1 MRIKFSIIIVLFL
14 SLFWQQAAW
23 AAVQVEATVS
33 DNAVFLGDRFTLTI
47 TINNTDSDYQLDTKP
62 LENDFNVSR
71 PSRSSS
77 SSYVN
82 GKSSYLTTW
91 QISLQAKRLGDLT
104 IPALK
109 IANLST
115 KAINITVKKPSI
127 QATKNQ
133 DNQLFIENSLDKK
146 TAYIG
151 QSVLLTSKIYI
162 GRNAD
167 DLELITPT
175 LEGATITIYGEDKKE
190 QTIRNGIRYNII
202 TRQYEINASKAGKFT
217 LPSPVLSGSLRK
229 SVAVDEWR
237 NRIVSEPINIRGD
250 SLPVTIKS
258 IPKDYQGK
266 WLVSE
271 DVRLFENTKITAHSY
286 HVGEPIT
293 RTITLQVASSDTDKL
308 PNIDFNYPKNLRFYP
323 DQDKLTEGQANGLH
337 YAQRVIRHA
346 IIAQKPGK
354 LTLPKIKLAWWNSK
368 TDKQDF
374 AVLPAQTL
382 TILAAEKNTQQAVI
396 DKPVPP
402 ITASQNQPSVA
413 NKTLIVWQIVCALL
427 LVALVMLTFYHL
439 NYRRLQKT
447 NKKKKPMKPL
457 DQPYAKLQEAFNRQ
471 QASLVYQALLHYG
484 QSEFPTLKSLS
495 YFAALTNLDK
505 QDKMHLAN
513 EIKTLENACAK
524 PSSSWNSA
532 SLCKLIKLH
541 HQQKN
546 NTVDNNIMD
555 INPS

>member
-33 DNAVFLGDRFTLTI
+33 DNTVFLGDRFTLTI
-47 TINNTDSDYQLDTKP
+47 TINDTDSNYQLDTKP

-91 QISLQAKRLGDLT
+91 QVTLQAKRLGDLT

-115 KAINITVKKPSI
+115 NAINITVKKPSK
-127 QATKNQ
+127 QATKTQ

-146 TAYIG
+146 NAYIC
-151 QSVLLTSKIYI
+151 QSIILTSKIYI

-167 DLELITPT
+167 DLELIAPS
-175 LEGATITIYGEDKKE
+175 LEGATISIFGEDKKE

-217 LPSPVLSGSLRK
+217 LQSPVLSGSLRK
-229 SVAVDEWR
+229 SVPVDEWR
-237 NRIVSEPINIRGD
+237 SRIVSEPINIRGD
-250 SLPVTIKS
+250 SLTLTIKA
-258 IPKDYQGK
+258 IPKDFQGK

-271 DVRLFENTKITAHSY
+271 DVRLSEDTKITEQSY

-346 IIAQKPGK
+346 IIAEKPGS
-354 LTLPKIKLAWWNSK
+354 LTLPEIKLAWWNSK

-382 TILAAEKNTQQAVI
+382 TILAAETNTQQTII
-396 DKPVPP
+396 DKPVTP
-402 ITASQNQPSVA
+402 ITPSQSTPSVT
-413 NKTLIVWQIVCALL
+413 NKTLILWQIVCALL
-427 LVALVMLTFYHL
+427 LVALIVLTFYHL
-439 NYRRLQKT
+439 NYRRSQKT
-447 NKKKKPMKPL
+447 NKNKKSMQAK
-457 DQPYAKLQEAFNRQ
+457 DQPYEKLQTAFNTQ

-484 QSEFPTLKSLS
+484 QSEFPNLKSLS
-495 YFAALTNLDK
+495 YFAALTNLDA
-505 QDKMHLAN
+505 QDKKHLTD
-513 EIKTLENACAK
+513 EIITLEKACAK
-524 PSSSWNSA
+524 PSSSWDSTA
-532 SLCKLIKLH
+532 LCKLIKRH

>member
-14 SLFWQQAAW
+14 SLFWQQATW

-47 TINNTDSDYQLDTKP
+47 TINDTDSDYQLDTKP

-77 SSYVN
+77 SNYVN

-91 QISLQAKRLGDLT
+91 QVSLQAKRLGELS

-115 KAINITVKKPSI
+115 ESINITVKKPST
-127 QATKNQ
+127 QATKTQ

-151 QSVLLTSKIYI
+151 QSVILTSKIYI

-175 LEGATITIYGEDKKE
+175 LEGATIAIYGEDKKD

-202 TRQYEINASKAGKFT
+202 TRQYEINASKVGKFT
-217 LPSPVLSGSLRK
+217 LQSPVLSGSLRK
-229 SVAVDEWR
+229 SVQVDEWR

-250 SLPVTIKS
+250 SLPITIKAT
-258 IPKDYQGK
+258 PKNYQGK

-271 DVRLFENTKITAHSY
+271 DVRLFEDTKITEHSY

-293 RTITLQVASSDTDKL
+293 RAITLQVASSDTDKL

-354 LTLPKIKLAWWNSK
+354 LTLPEIKLAWWNSK

-382 TILAAEKNTQQAVI
+382 TILAAEKSTQQAVI
-396 DKPVPP
+396 DKPVTP
-402 ITASQNQPSVA
+402 ITPSQNQPSVA

-427 LVALVMLTFYHL
+427 LVALIVLTFYHL

-447 NKKKKPMKPL
+447 NKNKKPMQPV
-457 DQPYAKLQEAFNRQ
+457 DQPYAKLQAAFNTQ

-484 QSEFPTLKSLS
+484 QSEFPNLKSLS

-505 QDKMHLAN
+505 QDKIHLAS
-513 EIKTLENACAK
+513 EIRTLENACAK
-524 PSSSWNSA
+524 PSPSWNSA
-532 SLCKLIKLH
+532 TLSKLIKH
-541 HQQKN
+541 YHQQKN
-546 NTVDNNIMD
+546 STINNNIMD
-555 INPS
+555 LNPS